1 MELCS
6 VMKLEVPSDAI
17 TDEGKSNLSETP
29 RARMKRTLL
38 WTQISDLLFFS
49 AGETPHLN
57 ADSALIRYI
66 FLLVHV
72 CPHHPEMR
80 VLASVTC
87 NQTHLMHAFSVQMS
101 GEHHDSDGCGA
112 VRRSMLL

>member
-38 WTQISDLLFFS
+38 WTQISDL
-49 AGETPHLN
+49 
-57 ADSALIRYI
+57 I
-66 FLLVHV
+66 FLRHHVH
-72 CPHHPEMR
+72 
-80 VLASVTC
+80 A
-87 NQTHLMHAFSVQMS
+87 
-101 GEHHDSDGCGA
+101 
-112 VRRSMLL
+112 